1 MGITVNGINTA
12 GMQAAM
18 MGTVTVKNRNDA
30 KACMAALR
38 NTGQKKPV
46 KRLNYNHR
54 EISGQIVQAKKA
66 QSASTILVRAK
77 SKVAQVA
84 RCGASGQYDSKEVA
98 AALAHAKRMVRCA
111 QLKVRN
117 LREEEREESA
127 HYDEGNIR
135 ARQKKSEIKRRAAQK
150 EQKIEQKVQIEV
162 FQEVQRTKRRQQEL
176 MQKKSMHR
184 SREYGK
190 ITEAD
195 MKYLKEMGDNGK
207 YSYTDGNG
215 YDYAV
220 MVSLSAEA
228 AALMMTDAEIQAEVE
243 RELAAEFGMDCS
255 GADMG
260 TADTSGMD
268 MGMAVAASAV
278 AAESVAATIDI
289 SL

>member
-1 MGITVNGINTA
+1 MGITVNGINTP

-18 MGTVTVKNRNDA
+18 MGTVTIKNRNDA
-30 KACMAALR
+30 RARMAALR

-54 EISGQIVQAKKA
+54 EISGQILQAKKA
-66 QSASTILVRAK
+66 QSASTVLVRAK

-84 RCGASGQYDSKEVA
+84 RCGASGQYDRKEVA

-117 LREEEREESA
+117 LREEEREQSA
-127 HYDEGNIR
+127 HYDEGNVR

-162 FQEVQRTKRRQQEL
+162 SQEIQRTKRKQQEL
-176 MQKKSMHR
+176 MQKKNMHR
-184 SREYGK
+184 TRERGK

-195 MKYLKEMGDNGK
+195 MKYLETMSNEGK
-207 YSYTDGNG
+207 MPYTGSTG
-215 YDYAV
+215 YDGGV

-228 AALMMTDAEIQAEVE
+228 AALALTEAEIQAEVE

-255 GADMG
+255 GADTG
-260 TADTSGMD
+260 TSDVSGADVS
-268 MGMAVAASAV
+268 MAMAASAV
-278 AAESVAATIDI
+278 SAEAVAATIDI